1 MLICTGQ
8 ATWGP
13 AIELGGRWRREVL
26 CGGLETGLPLITVM
40 HISWLDIPILPNS
53 SDREGL
59 TEGWALNN
67 QGEMT
72 VPLVNF
78 PLCLNEPFIP
88 CPES

>member
-13 AIELGGRWRREVL
+13 AIELGGRWRRVEP
-26 CGGLETGLPLITVM
+26 CGGLETGLPLINVM
-40 HISWLDIPILPNS
+40 RISCLDIPILPNS

-72 VPLVNF
+72 VPLSQLSSVF
-78 PLCLNEPFIP
+78 E
-88 CPES
+88 